1 MRLRAEEIEQL
12 SLQPGFWDDQKKAQ
26 ALGKEKAKAEELVK
40 AWDRP
45 WKDLDDAVALLDLAD
60 EADDQDS
67 RDEAAAAL
75 EPVEDA
81 VRDLELRRMLSGQND
96 RSDAIIEINSGAGG
110 TESMDWAAMLLRMYT
125 RYCERKGWEVELADY
140 TEGEEAGLKSASIV
154 VRGEYAFGWLKAE
167 AGVHRLV
174 RISPFDSQARRQTS
188 FASVFVYPDIEDD
201 IEIDV
206 KESDVRIDVYRSSG
220 AGGQK
225 VNKTSSAV
233 RITHIETGIVVA
245 VQNERSQHK
254 NRDLAWKI
262 LKARLYELEE
272 KKRNAEK
279 AAVEETKT
287 DIGWGNQIRSYVL
300 APYRLVKDTRTG
312 EEGSQVD
319 KILDGELQP
328 FLEAFLLGKRNT
340 SKNGGAED

>member
-1 MRLRAEEIEQL
+1 MTLE
-12 SLQPGFWDDQKKAQ
+12 PDFWNDQKKAQ
-26 ALGKEKAKAEELVK
+26 ALTREKATAEELVG

-45 WKDLDDAVALLDLAD
+45 HRALEDASVLLDLAD
-60 EADDQDS
+60 EAGDEDS
-67 RDEAAAAL
+67 RVEAAAAL
-75 EPVEDA
+75 DSVDEA
-81 VRDLELRRMLSGQND
+81 IRGLEFRRMLSGEND
-96 RSDAIIEINSGAGG
+96 RADAIVEINSGAGG
-110 TESMDWAAMLLRMYT
+110 VEAMDWAAMLHRMYT

-140 TEGEEAGLKSASIV
+140 TEGEEAGLKSCSFL
-154 VRGEYAFGWLKAE
+154 VRGEYAYGFLKAE

-174 RISPFDSQARRQTS
+174 RISPFDANARRQTS
-188 FASVFVYPDIEDD
+188 FASVFVYPDIEQD

-233 RITHIETGIVVA
+233 RITHLATGIVVA

-254 NRDLAWKI
+254 NRDVAWKI
-262 LKARLYELEE
+262 LKARLYEAEQ

-279 AAVEETKT
+279 QALENTKS

-300 APYRLVKDTRTG
+300 APYRLVKDIRTG
-312 EEGSQVD
+312 EETGQVD
-319 KILDGELQP
+319 KVLDGDLQP
-328 FLEAFLLGKRNT
+328 FLEAYLLGK
-340 SKNGGAED
+340 KNPNRALPD

>member
-1 MRLRAEEIEQL
+1 M

-26 ALGKEKAKAEELVK
+26 ALNKEKAKAEELVK

-45 WKDLDDAVALLDLAD
+45 WNDLDDAVALLDLAD
-60 EADDQDS
+60 EADDQAS
-67 RDEAAAAL
+67 RDEAAASL
-75 EPVEDA
+75 GTVEEA
-81 VRDLELRRMLSGQND
+81 VRGLELRRMLSGQND
-96 RSDAIIEINSGAGG
+96 RADAIIEINSGAGG

-154 VRGEYAFGWLKAE
+154 VRGEYAYGWLKAE

-233 RITHIETGIVVA
+233 RITHIATGIVVA

-279 AAVEETKT
+279 QAVEETKT

-312 EEGSQVD
+312 EESSQVD
-319 KILDGELQP
+319 KVLDGELQP

-340 SKNGGAED
+340 SKNGGVED

>member
-1 MRLRAEEIEQL
+1 M
-12 SLQPGFWDDQKKAQ
+12 SLEPGFWDDQKKAQ
-26 ALGKEKAKAEELVK
+26 TLNKEKAKADELVK

-45 WKDLDDAVALLDLAD
+45 WKDLDDATALLDLAD
-60 EADDQDS
+60 EAGDDES
-67 RDEAAAAL
+67 REEAAASL
-75 EPVEDA
+75 DPVEEA
-81 VRDLELRRMLSGQND
+81 VRELEMRRMLSGSND

-125 RYCERKGWEVELADY
+125 RFCERRGWEVELADY

-154 VRGEYAFGWLKAE
+154 VRGEFAFGWLKAE

-279 AAVEETKT
+279 QAVEETKT

-312 EEGSQVD
+312 EESSQVD
-319 KILDGELQP
+319 KVLDGELQP
-328 FLEAFLLGKRNT
+328 FLEAFLLGKKNT
-340 SKNGGAED
+340 SKNGGMED

>member
-1 MRLRAEEIEQL
+1 M

-45 WKDLDDAVALLDLAD
+45 WKDLDDASALLDLAD

-75 EPVEDA
+75 DSVEDA

-154 VRGEYAFGWLKAE
+154 VRGEFAFGWLKAE

-233 RITHIETGIVVA
+233 RITHVETGIVVA

-279 AAVEETKT
+279 QAVEETKT

-312 EEGSQVD
+312 EESSQVD
-319 KILDGELQP
+319 KVLDGELQP
-328 FLEAFLLGKRNT
+328 FLEAFLLGKKNT
-340 SKNGGAED
+340 SKNGAED

>member
-1 MRLRAEEIEQL
+1 MRLRAEEIDQL
-12 SLQPGFWDDQKKAQ
+12 SLEPGFWDDQKKAQ
-26 ALGKEKAKAEELVK
+26 ALNKEKAKAEELVK

-45 WKDLDDAVALLDLAD
+45 WQQLDDAATLVELGEEAGD
-60 EADDQDS
+60 EASLQEAEESLDPIEDS
-67 RDEAAAAL
+67 VRGL
-75 EPVEDA
+75 EM
-81 VRDLELRRMLSGQND
+81 RRMLSGAHD
-96 RSDAIIEINSGAGG
+96 RADAIIEVNSGAGG

-125 RYCERKGWEVELADY
+125 RYCERQGWEVELADY
-140 TEGEEAGLKSASIV
+140 TEGEEAGLKSASFV
-154 VRGEYAFGWLKAE
+154 VRGEYAYGFLKAE

-245 VQNERSQHK
+245 MQNERSQHK

-262 LKARLYELEE
+262 LKGRLYEHEQQ
-272 KKRNAEK
+272 KRNVEK
-279 AAVEETKT
+279 QAVEESKS

-312 EEGSQVD
+312 EESSQVD
-319 KILDGELQP
+319 KVLDGEIQP
-328 FLEAFLLGKRNT
+328 FLEAFLLGKKNT
-340 SKNGGAED
+340 SKELPE

>member
-1 MRLRAEEIEQL
+1 M

-26 ALGKEKAKAEELVK
+26 ALGKEKARAEELVR

-45 WKDLDDAVALLDLAD
+45 WKELDDAAALLDLAD
-60 EADDQDS
+60 EADDQDA
-67 RDEAAAAL
+67 RDEAVAAL
-75 EPVEDA
+75 EPIETA
-81 VRDLELRRMLSGQND
+81 VRELELRRMLSGPND
-96 RSDAIIEINSGAGG
+96 RADAIIEINSGAGG

-125 RYCERKGWEVELADY
+125 RYCERRGWEVELADY

-174 RISPFDSQARRQTS
+174 RISPFDAQARRQTS
-188 FASVFVYPDIEDD
+188 FASVFVYPDVEDD

-233 RITHIETGIVVA
+233 RITHLETGIVVA

-279 AAVEETKT
+279 QAVEEQKT

-312 EEGSQVD
+312 EESSQVE
-319 KILDGELQP
+319 KVLDGEMQP
-328 FLEAFLLGKRNT
+328 FLEAFLLGKRNA
-340 SKNGGAED
+340 SKNGGTED